1 MNVHFW
7 TQVKPLPS
15 KICTTEEVY
24 YRTQTTVKTRN
35 IYELSGENYTDKDRE
50 SQSLFAVLKY
60 PQIDSVIRYNSFKSL
75 ASLQLVE
82 IYEISQ
88 LFPGVLKWNYA
99 RILFLQA
106 SLITS
111 GKDS

>member
-1 MNVHFW
+1 MNVQFW
-7 TQVKPLPS
+7 TQVNHSPPKYVAQ
-15 KICTTEEVY
+15 KRFTTERRQPWRLEIFTNFS
-24 YRTQTTVKTRN
+24 R
-35 IYELSGENYTDKDRE
+35 EDRE

-60 PQIDSVIRYNSFKSL
+60 PQIDRVIRCNSFKSL

-106 SLITS
+106 SLIAS

>member
-1 MNVHFW
+1 MNF
-7 TQVKPLPS
+7 
-15 KICTTEEVY
+15 
-24 YRTQTTVKTRN
+24 
-35 IYELSGENYTDKDRE
+35 SGENYTDKDRE

-60 PQIDSVIRYNSFKSL
+60 QQIDSVIPYNSFKSL